1 MTDIASQ
8 LSQAIDRSANA
19 INSLQNHLDTLVD
32 IANTIITSIEA
43 DGKILTA
50 GYGGSAADALHM
62 AEELTG
68 RFDRE
73 RQSLPGMALVA
84 DPTLLTCIANDYGFD
99 HIFSRQV
106 QGLGQ
111 PGDVLVLFSTSGSS
125 TGLKLA
131 IDAARSKQLKV
142 VTFLG
147 KTGGIVKDL
156 ADHQIIID
164 SNETARIQE
173 AHTVILHL
181 LLHAIDEHF
190 VVEED

>member
-1 MTDIASQ
+1 MTDLPSQ

-43 DGKILTA
+43 GGKILTA

-73 RQSLPGMALVA
+73 RKSLPGMALVA

-111 PGDVLVLFSTSGSS
+111 PGDVLVLFSTSGRS

-131 IDAARSKQLKV
+131 IDAARSRQLKV